1 MMGKYFKDEIGTDI
15 SQHIESLNVY
25 RNVFEVWELAL
36 GIAIKGNN
44 RSNNINLIFQM
55 DRAMQAE
62 LVKIV
67 TNIIDKFGQT
77 AANLETD

>member
-55 DRAMQAE
+55 DRAMQA
-62 LVKIV
+62 
-67 TNIIDKFGQT
+67 
-77 AANLETD
+77 

>member
-1 MMGKYFKDEIGTDI
+1 MGKYFKDEIGTDI

-67 TNIIDKFGQT
+67 TNIIDKFGQA
-77 AANLETD
+77 AANLEAD

>member
-36 GIAIKGNN
+36 GIAIKGSN

-55 DRAMQAE
+55 DREMQAE

-67 TNIIDKFGQT
+67 TNIIDKFGQA